1 MKLNKISI
9 FIGVFLFNALYVPLS
24 AISQINN
31 FLIVFRA
38 KANLDSIQ
46 NSFQSNKTPVNQRPI
61 EVLKQLQIV
70 SSQSSKKWTPQLM
83 ALKAEGKIIDYEF
96 YWIVNA
102 LKVTV
107 ENNLPQKLVSGSDI
121 SYVINLNEFVFQPI
135 MPVEMKEEI
144 GTQRA
149 IGGVEPGLMA
159 VNVRGVWDL
168 GYTGL
173 GRKLLSFDTGVWP
186 DHPALGGRF
195 LGNYFPLNQCWK
207 GFFSSIPVDKSNSHG
222 THTIGTAAGLDPATA
237 DTIGLA
243 FKAYFMATDPIVQ
256 NPADVLPWDVLM
268 SGFQWALNPDGDVNT
283 SADVPDV
290 ICNSWGRFLNDTSL
304 CESIV
309 SETLIALELSGIA
322 VEFSAGNN
330 GPGDTTIGAPSFIN
344 PTHLNNFSVGAVN
357 GNVASWPIANF
368 SSRGPSICTSTGARQ
383 IKPEVVAP
391 GVDVR
396 SCVGQNNYALYS
408 GTSMAG
414 PHVAGAMLLLKEAF
428 PFLTGTELK
437 EALYETAIDLGVPG
451 EDNVYGRGM
460 IDITAAFNYL
470 AQNHTPVPPNNSPYD
485 IELTEI
491 LSHQSKFTCV
501 HNIQPVIKIK
511 NIGNQPV
518 TGLKC
523 IQKLTGNSMEMSDI
537 FSNLTLN
544 PQQDTVLNLSVYT
557 TNFDGNNELQIVVKP
572 LQNIIEFDS
581 VNNYRIARYFYNPLR
596 ALQYDEGFESG
607 NLYDAKCYIINP
619 DNARTWDT
627 VSTQGLG
634 INNHSACLKFTGYG
648 PPTFQK
654 DDLILPRV
662 SIPTGAT
669 KLTLSFDVAYQ
680 FKASTKKDS
689 LLILVSK
696 DCGVTYPFTIYK
708 GWGDSLATVTGT
720 TPSIFTPTQNS
731 DWKNVKV
738 ALNQFLSDS
747 EILLNFRAVNQSGG
761 NLYIDNIKIYIG
773 DQPISIENT
782 NLASFKIF
790 PNPNQGTFTV
800 QADELLSMDSN
811 FKLIDLLGKVVFESR
826 LLKGSNIY
834 SIKCGDVIPGIYTCL
849 IQNHKTAFAEKIVI
863 Y

>member
-1 MKLNKISI
+1 MKIFKIS
-9 FIGVFLFNALYVPLS
+9 FLLFGFFLNAGVFHFSALAQS
-24 AISQINN
+24 KK
-31 FLIVFRA
+31 FLIVFQS
-38 KANLDSIQ
+38 KTNLDSIQ
-46 NSFQSNKTPVNQRPI
+46 SSFNNNKTLVTQRPV
-61 EVLKQLQIV
+61 EVLKQLHRV
-70 SSQSSKKWTPQLM
+70 SDQSKNRWLSQLSEWKS
-83 ALKAEGKIIDYEF
+83 EGKILDFEF
-96 YWIVNA
+96 YWIVNS
-102 LKVTV
+102 LVVSV
-107 ENNLPQKLVSGSDI
+107 ENKLPKDI
-121 SYVINLNEFVFQPI
+121 VQSVDVDYVIDLDEFVFQPI
-135 MPVEMKEEI
+135 MPVEMKEET
-144 GTQRA
+144 GSQRA
-149 IGGVEPGLMA
+149 VGGVEPGLMA
-159 VNVRGVWDL
+159 VNVRGVWDM

-173 GRKLLSFDTGVWP
+173 GRKVLSFDTGVWT

-195 LGNYFPLNQCWK
+195 LGNYFPLNQTWK
-207 GFFSSIPVDKSNSHG
+207 GFFSPLPIDKSNSHG
-222 THTIGTAAGLDPATA
+222 THTIGTMAGLDPATA

-268 SGFQWALNPDGDVNT
+268 SGFQWALNPDGDVST
-283 SADVPDV
+283 GSDVPDV

-368 SSRGPSICTSTGARQ
+368 SSRGPSICISTGARQ

-396 SCVGQNNYALYS
+396 SCVGQNNYSLYS

-428 PFLTGTELK
+428 PFLTGTDLK
-437 EALYETAIDLGVPG
+437 EAIYETAIDLGVPG

-470 AQNHTPVPPNNSPYD
+470 AQNHTPVPPNTSPYD

-491 LSHQSKFTCV
+491 LSHQSKFTCTK
-501 HNIQPVIKIK
+501 NIQPIIKVK
-511 NIGNQPV
+511 NKGSQPIIGV
-518 TGLKC
+518 KC
-523 IQKLTGNSMEMSDI
+523 IQKLTGNMQEMTDI
-537 FSNLTLN
+537 FSNLMLN
-544 PQQDTVLNLSVYT
+544 PQQDTVLNLSLYT
-557 TNFDGNNELQIVVKP
+557 TNFDGDNELQIVAKP
-572 LQNIIEFDS
+572 LQNFIEVDS
-581 VNNYRIARYFYNPLR
+581 INNYKIARYFYNPLR
-596 ALQYDEGFESG
+596 NMEYHESFEVG
-607 NLYDAKCYIINP
+607 NLYDSKCYVINL

-634 INNHSACLKFTGYG
+634 LNNHSACLKFTGYG
-648 PPTFQK
+648 PPTSQK
-654 DDLILPRV
+654 DDMILPRV
-662 SIPTGAT
+662 AIPNGAT

-680 FKASTKKDS
+680 YKSTTKTDS

-696 DCGVTYPFTIYK
+696 NCGATYPYTIYK

-720 TPSIFTPTQNS
+720 SPSIFTPTQNA

-738 ALNQFLSDS
+738 SLNQFLNDS

-761 NLYIDNIKIYIG
+761 NLYIDNIKIYAG
-773 DQPISIENT
+773 DQPVSVENY
-782 NLASFKIF
+782 NLPSFKIF
-790 PNPNQGTFTV
+790 PNPNPGSFMIQT
-800 QADELLSMDSN
+800 DELLSMDSN
-811 FKLIDLLGKVVFESR
+811 LKLMDVLGKVVFETR
-826 LLKGSNIY
+826 LSKGSNKFFIH
-834 SIKCGDVIPGIYTCL
+834 SGNTAPGIYTCL
-849 IQNHKTAFAEKIVI
+849 IYNQKVAIAEKIVI
-863 Y
+863 Q